1 MTSTQFKNSRN
12 KAKNAL
18 KDQKTNDQDDVQNL
32 DDHPHDVKIDFENP
46 PQNSQKPEESDDEE
60 GPTPCWKWVVRALIA
75 FIVIGGTIF
84 VIVRR
89 DITRA
94 VLEWFFTWLG
104 ENRWI
109 GPIALF
115 FIFAI
120 A

>member
-1 MTSTQFKNSRN
+1 MIPKFHWLLQHLCNCFCLERKHRIPMAS
-12 KAKNAL
+12 
-18 KDQKTNDQDDVQNL
+18 KTWYSDKQ
-32 DDHPHDVKIDFENP
+32 P
-46 PQNSQKPEESDDEE
+46 SESDDEE
-60 GPTPCWKWVVRALIA
+60 GPTPCWKWAVRALVA
-75 FIVIGGTIF
+75 FIVVGGTIF

-115 FIFAI
+115 VIFAV

>member
-1 MTSTQFKNSRN
+1 M
-12 KAKNAL
+12 
-18 KDQKTNDQDDVQNL
+18 
-32 DDHPHDVKIDFENP
+32 
-46 PQNSQKPEESDDEE
+46 
-60 GPTPCWKWVVRALIA
+60 RALVA

-115 FIFAI
+115 LIFAV

>member
-1 MTSTQFKNSRN
+1 MDNEDPK
-12 KAKNAL
+12 KAA
-18 KDQKTNDQDDVQNL
+18 
-32 DDHPHDVKIDFENP
+32 
-46 PQNSQKPEESDDEE
+46 PQPEESDDEE
-60 GPTPCWKWVVRALIA
+60 GPTPWWKWVIRIIVAV
-75 FIVIGGTIF
+75 IVIGGTIF

-89 DITRA
+89 DITRK

-115 FIFAI
+115 VIFAV